1 MRKWLIIGCVFF
13 SIVLCSTYF
22 IRMQQPQPVI
32 QHFPLDDS
40 AAFTETSTSMKK
52 VDFRRIHWRLT
63 SALDTEAYLRQ
74 DVGLLYENGKLVGV
88 MNKWLHPASRL
99 TQEKTHILQPNKQLD
114 AVSFHFAELHKNQI
128 TSSFKLSGVRSYTSD
143 TYELFSFP
151 KNEKEM
157 HSRQIAKTDTRRTL
171 QQVWTDAKQQLSIP
185 AGQYTEIPLTAL
197 PTTDFTAI
205 PGLTEDKKRQ
215 EIISRLWEGLYRNY
229 ILPIGPA
236 VEKGTVATYIPLLL
250 FDKSGKHLRVLYQ
263 DETGQHRELLQ
274 YY

>member
-13 SIVLCSTYF
+13 SIVLFSTYI

-32 QHFPLDDS
+32 QHFPLDSS
-40 AAFTETSTSMKK
+40 AAFIDTSTSMKK
-52 VDFRRIHWRLT
+52 VDFRRIHWRLIST
-63 SALDTEAYLRQ
+63 LDTEAYLRQ
-74 DVGLLYENGKLVGV
+74 DVGLLYENGRLVGV
-88 MNKWLHPASRL
+88 MNKWQHPASRL
-99 TQEKTHILQPNKQLD
+99 TQEKTHRLQPNKQLD

-128 TSSFKLSGVRSYTSD
+128 TSTFKMSGVRSYTSG
-143 TYELFSFP
+143 THELFSFP

-157 HSRQIAKTDTRRTL
+157 QSRQIAKTETSRTL
-171 QQVWTDAKQQLSIP
+171 QQVWNDAKQQLSIP
-185 AGQYTEIPLTAL
+185 ASQYTELPLTAL
-197 PTTDFTAI
+197 PTADLTKI
-205 PGLTEDKKRQ
+205 PGLSEDKERQ
-215 EIISRLWEGLYRNY
+215 EIISRLWEGLYQNY

-236 VEKGTVATYIPLLL
+236 VEKGTAATYIPLLL

>member
-1 MRKWLIIGCVFF
+1 MRKGLILGCVFF
-13 SIVLCSTYF
+13 FIVLCATYI

-32 QHFPLDDS
+32 QHFPLDSS
-40 AAFTETSTSMKK
+40 AAFTDTATSMKK

-63 SALDTEAYLRQ
+63 STLDTEAYLRQ
-74 DVGLLYENGKLVGV
+74 DIGLLYENGKLVGV

-99 TQEKTHILQPNKQLD
+99 IQEKTHILRPNKQLD
-114 AVSFHFAELHKNQI
+114 AVSFHFAELHKDHI
-128 TSSFKLSGVRSYTSD
+128 TSTFKMTGVRSYTSD

-157 HSRQIAKTDTRRTL
+157 QSRQIAKTETSRTL
-171 QQVWTDAKQQLSIP
+171 QQVWTDAKRQLAIP
-185 AGQYTEIPLTAL
+185 DGQYTEIPLNSL
-197 PTTDFTAI
+197 PTADLSTI
-205 PGLTEDKKRQ
+205 PGLTEDKKSQ

-236 VEKGTVATYIPLLL
+236 VEKGTVSTYIPLLL